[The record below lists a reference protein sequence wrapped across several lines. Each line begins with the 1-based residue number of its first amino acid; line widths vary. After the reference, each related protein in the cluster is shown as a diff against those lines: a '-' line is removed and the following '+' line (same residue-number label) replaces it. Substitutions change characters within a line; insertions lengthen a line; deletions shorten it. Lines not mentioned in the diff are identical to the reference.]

1 MEETP
6 ERTMT
11 DAQQPDIT
19 CSLVPL
25 CNVLALIGKNKDM
38 IGKSFAQ
45 VGTGTVMRLNRS
57 RVTNSCLS
65 DTYLLVATCNHVD
78 SSTTIYSINLPIQ
91 KIKADI
97 SGDVITQS
105 IAEGNSS
112 PTYPKTQSNLSFK
125 EERRQ
130 D

>member
-11 DAQQPDIT
+11 DAQPDMT
-19 CSLVPL
+19 SSLVPL

-45 VGTGTVMRLNRS
+45 VGTGTVLRKRS
-57 RVTNSCLS
+57 RVTNAGRVE
-65 DTYLLVATCNHVD
+65 TYLLVATCNQGD
-78 SSTTIYSINLPIQ
+78 SSTTIYCINLSIQ

-105 IAEGNSS
+105 IAEGNPS
-112 PTYPKTQSNLSFK
+112 PLTPKTPH
-125 EERRQ
+125 
-130 D
+130 